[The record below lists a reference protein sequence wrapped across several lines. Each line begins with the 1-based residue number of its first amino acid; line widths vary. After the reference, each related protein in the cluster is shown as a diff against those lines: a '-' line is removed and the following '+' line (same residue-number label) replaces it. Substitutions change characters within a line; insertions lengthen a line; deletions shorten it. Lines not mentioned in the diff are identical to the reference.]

1 MWKSLTALAAGAV
14 VLAGCASNAPAPTTE
29 AAAPITTTAAHPASD
44 KAGLYVYRDGIATT
58 IDNNITLNGQCL
70 GQSKKGG
77 YFFIELPAGK
87 HKLETIAL
95 FKQNVIDLDM
105 QAGKSYYVRHYLQ
118 FHVVAPY
125 PNLEVMSEAKAR
137 PAIAKLKPLDNGRCK

>member
-1 MWKSLTALAAGAV
+1 MWKSFTALAASAV
-14 VLAGCASNAPAPTTE
+14 LLAGCASNAPAPATQ
-29 AAAPITTTAAHPASD
+29 AAAPVTATTAQPASD
-44 KAGLYVYRDGIATT
+44 KAGLYVYRDGMAIT
-58 IDNNITLNGQCL
+58 IDNNITLDGQCL

-77 YFFIELPAGK
+77 YFFVELPAGK

-105 QAGKSYYVRHYLQ
+105 QAGKNYYVRHYLQ

-125 PNLEVMSEAKAR
+125 PNLEVMPENKAR
-137 PAIAKLKPLDNGRCK
+137 PAIAKLQPLENGRCK